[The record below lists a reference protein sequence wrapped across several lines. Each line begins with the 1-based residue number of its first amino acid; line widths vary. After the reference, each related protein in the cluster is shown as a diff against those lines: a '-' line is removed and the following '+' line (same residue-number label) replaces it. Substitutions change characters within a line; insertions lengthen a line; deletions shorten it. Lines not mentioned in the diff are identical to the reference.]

1 MSDSSL
7 SRDRSAKPDSVIDR
21 KSPPLPFTARTRT
34 GLPVS
39 GSGSV
44 NFELV
49 FPPPKFVMRRSAP
62 SRFERYRRSSS
73 GCAASLAASASSQRF
88 RKYLVAVEAVSGTRK
103 LHVVLESAIFRVPPI
118 RRDRLEPLDRKRPI
132 DDRAR
137 LRE

>member
-1 MSDSSL
+1 M
-7 SRDRSAKPDSVIDR
+7 DR

-73 GCAASLAASASSQRF
+73 GCADSVTASASSQRF
-88 RKYLVAVEAVSGTRK
+88 CRYLVAVEAVSGTRI
-103 LHVVLESAIFRVPPI
+103 LHVVLEPVIFAIPPV
-118 RRDRLEPLDRKRPI
+118 RGDRLEPFDRERPF

-137 LRE
+137 LGEWTDGAGRPHLQADV